1 MQIWAQ
7 LGRTVIPHL
16 TPILNTWKHW
26 GLRCELRWNSTCG
39 KLQHWY
45 ANWAAEGT
53 VEHFPGVFLR
63 IVAEQLL
70 RWRHWPPTDDMCRN
84 QLFYYLASQDIDP
97 SIVNPG
103 RGPYAATCGR
113 SPTGG
118 QFSPGPSVEIQ
129 RIQILIGAGSMGHQD
144 KHGVV
149 DNVSCGTT
157 GDSWRIPTCLF
168 PHPFPRE
175 VHVDIRV
182 LDCLIWSLAAPD
194 DGGLV
199 PCDCYVAK
207 SLVGQW

>member
-97 SIVNPG
+97 PIVNPG
-103 RGPYAATCGR
+103 RGPCR
-113 SPTGG
+113 IDSGG
-118 QFSPGPSVEIQ
+118 PFTVEENGKNI
-129 RIQILIGAGSMGHQD
+129 
-144 KHGVV
+144 
-149 DNVSCGTT
+149 
-157 GDSWRIPTCLF
+157 
-168 PHPFPRE
+168 
-175 VHVDIRV
+175 
-182 LDCLIWSLAAPD
+182 
-194 DGGLV
+194 
-199 PCDCYVAK
+199 
-207 SLVGQW
+207 LVGVISHGYGCAKVRAVHKLHEV